1 MDMLNL
7 WGRNMHITHTH
18 THTHTHIYIYMYIHM
33 YLHIHI
39 HNTYIYTYIHTH
51 TYTHNT
57 YIHICIYIYT
67 NIHTLTNYIYI
78 YIYLE
83 VSPIMLLF
91 SLELMPTSSILL
103 IGFCIHCLIDS
114 WTLYRTTN
122 NFSWVIS
129 GVTDEDNSFRYHTET
144 QYLVYRHVL
153 ICSTFNQVAAD
164 CVPCA
169 LASCRRLLL

>member
-67 NIHTLTNYIYI
+67 NIHTLTNYI